1 MTEKQIR
8 IAITLFIF
16 GFLNFKAFGHG
27 EEKPGPNG
35 GYIRMPGGFH
45 TELVKI
51 NDQKFK
57 VYLFDINWKKPTIEK
72 SSVEAIVKYK
82 ASETPVLCKP
92 EGSFFT
98 CELEKGKSLKSAEEI
113 TLKATREN
121 TIGVPVKYSLPLS
134 LYHL

>member
-1 MTEKQIR
+1 MAELCVR
-8 IAITLFIF
+8 IAITLLIF
-16 GFLNFKAFGHG
+16 GFVNLKAFGHG

-57 VYLFDINWKKPTIEK
+57 IYLFDINWKKPTIEK

-82 ASETPVLCKP
+82 IGEDPVSCKP

-98 CELEKGKSLKSAEEI
+98 CELAKGKSLKSAEEI
-113 TLKATREN
+113 SIKAMREN
-121 TIGVPVKYSLPLS
+121 VVGVPVKYSLPLS
-134 LYHL
+134 LSHL